1 MGVTTVGGQKF
12 TTFAKNAAWDSDL
25 FEDLVAPKLDNG
37 LLAETWMNGV
47 NPLPSYCTPE
57 YKYDVINIR
66 ELSIVLAVSTSR
78 GRKHR
83 TTPSGPSRSRVTGPA
98 LAIS

>member
-1 MGVTTVGGQKF
+1 MTTVGGQKF

-57 YKYDVINIR
+57 YKVGGSLVGLGASVCRCVWQCRN
-66 ELSIVLAVSTSR
+66 
-78 GRKHR
+78 
-83 TTPSGPSRSRVTGPA
+83 
-98 LAIS
+98 